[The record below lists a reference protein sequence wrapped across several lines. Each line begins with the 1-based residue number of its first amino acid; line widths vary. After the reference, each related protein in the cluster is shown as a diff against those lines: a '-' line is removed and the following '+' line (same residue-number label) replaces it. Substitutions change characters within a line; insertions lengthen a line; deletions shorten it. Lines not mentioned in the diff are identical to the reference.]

1 MQLRHGDAKPA
12 GALSCTTLALYNDL
26 ANKRAP
32 HVDGAM
38 VHQVDGAI
46 AGEASFPERA
56 RFDEA
61 RAIDDDGTLLGP
73 ARFEVREFL
82 FRGDERLGFAIGLA
96 AQGPRA
102 FRCHQV
108 LVGRRFL
115 RGNARS
121 CPIIWRGDGHGTQ
134 VVR

>member
-1 MQLRHGDAKPA
+1 MHLRHGDANPQ
-12 GALSCTTLALYNDL
+12 GASSGTTLALYNDL
-26 ANKRAP
+26 ANERAP
-32 HVDGAM
+32 HVHGAM
-38 VHQVDGAI
+38 VHQVDGAV

-61 RAIDDDGTLLGP
+61 RAFDGERTLLGP
-73 ARFEVREFL
+73 ARFKGREFL
-82 FRGDERLGFAIGLA
+82 FRGDERLGFAVGFA

-115 RGNARS
+115 RGNA
-121 CPIIWRGDGHGTQ
+121 
-134 VVR
+134 